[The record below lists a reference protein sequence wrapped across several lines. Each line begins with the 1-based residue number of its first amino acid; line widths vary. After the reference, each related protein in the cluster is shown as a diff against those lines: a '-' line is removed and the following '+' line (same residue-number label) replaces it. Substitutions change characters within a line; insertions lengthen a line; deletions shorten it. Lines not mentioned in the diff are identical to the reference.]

1 MDPKRQLKWILVSA
15 DEQNSRRLP
24 DAAKSEWRIQSGK
37 AVVTVVAV
45 LMKI

>member
-1 MDPKRQLKWILVSA
+1 MDTGLNHQGYISA

-24 DAAKSEWRIQSGK
+24 DAATSEWRIQSGE

-45 LMKI
+45 LMKF